1 MAIYKFDD
9 LLKKHNVTAN
19 QVTTYGSEESINND
33 LARMESAKNIQ
44 PQNKLKEFGGDIL
57 GVGKDIVSSSQKR
70 ADNMA
75 ESRQAYKEGEQGL
88 LRTGLQQ
95 VGQLAGAGADAI
107 TAVGK
112 GAFNLALSDESEK
125 AVTDVIGKFG
135 AKVMANPQVQ
145 NIVNKYNSLS
155 PEDKRDVDAIG
166 GVVDL
171 VSNFVGGQVVSK
183 GADVAGA
190 GIKTGSKSFT
200 EGAKKVATGV
210 ADTAS
215 SMAKSKV
222 VSGVTQFGSDIAER
236 VPRAINRGKESLA
249 QNAMKA
255 EKIKSASPAFKQAY
269 KTNLDDRIINTV
281 AEADE
286 PTKQAYKQVI
296 DIAEEAPNT
305 VGLKKQPS
313 IIGGDLASK
322 QYDIISKQKK
332 TVGEKIGEFTKQLS
346 KTTKINMQDSFGQ
359 IDDTLAGQGIIPQYT
374 KKGVKLDFTGSKYTP
389 AQRTKIQQ
397 LYDLA
402 TEGGDNLS
410 PSQIKGKDQLFSQ
423 LKREANF
430 EGIGDLIIE
439 TPEGNK
445 SMFNIFRDIYSN
457 KLDGISPEIK
467 VLNNQ
472 YRKLSQVTDDIEDSI
487 FKTPNFNVTKSVDPA
502 EFAKVN
508 LRRIFGEAQSS
519 PTYQAIADI
528 MDSTSRQ
535 LGYKGATPKQVA
547 EFAEYIRKLYPE
559 TVPKTGF
566 QGGIRAGVSDIIETV
581 SKAGA
586 PNIADQR
593 KALKGL
599 FEDYLQSS
607 KNKTTPK
614 TKPKTP
620 ISAVKSQT
628 ANKTSKSVISK
639 TIPSNTNKVKSIT
652 VGSQSALEKNIKSIV
667 EKNGSGIK
675 NITESDTSYRI
686 EFNDGVDPLIVN
698 KEFLKKNNL
707 NVSFLDKIKTNDT
720 LD

>member
-1 MAIYKFDD
+1 MAIYKLQD
-9 LLKKHNVTAN
+9 LLTQHGVTED
-19 QVTTYGSEESINND
+19 QVTTFGSEESINND
-33 LARMESAKNIQ
+33 LMRMESAKNTK
-44 PQNKLKEFGGDIL
+44 PQSKLKEFGGDIL
-57 GVGKDIVSSSQKR
+57 GVGKDIISSSQKR

-95 VGQLAGAGADAI
+95 AGQLAGAGADAI

-112 GAFNLALSDESEK
+112 GAVNVFLSDKSEK

-145 NIVNKYNSLS
+145 NIINKYNEL
-155 PEDKRDVDAIG
+155 PEDQQRDVDAIG

-171 VSNFVGGQVVSK
+171 VSNFIGGQVVSK
-183 GADVAGA
+183 GADVAGT
-190 GIKTGSKSFT
+190 GIKTGSKAFA

-210 ADTAS
+210 TDTAS
-215 SMAKSKV
+215 NIAKSKV
-222 VSGVTQFGSDIAER
+222 VSGVAQFGSDIAER
-236 VPRAINRGKESLA
+236 VPRAVNRGKESLA
-249 QNAMKA
+249 QNAIKA
-255 EKIKSASPAFKQAY
+255 EKIKSSSPAFKQAY

-281 AEADE
+281 AEADDA
-286 PTKQAYKQVI
+286 TKQAYKQVI

-305 VGLKKQPS
+305 IGLKKQPS

-332 TVGEKIGEFTKQLS
+332 AVGEKIGEFTKQLS
-346 KTTKINMQDSFGQ
+346 KTKKINMKDSFGQ

-430 EGIGDLIIE
+430 EGIGDLIVE
-439 TPEGNK
+439 TTEGNK

-559 TVPKTGF
+559 TIPKAGF
-566 QGGIRAGVSDIIETV
+566 QGGIRAGIGDIIETV
-581 SKAGA
+581 SKVGA

-593 KALKGL
+593 KALRGL
-599 FEDYLQSS
+599 FEDYLQRS

-620 ISAVKSQT
+620 TSAVKSQT
-628 ANKTSKSVISK
+628 AKTKTSK
-639 TIPSNTNKVKSIT
+639 
-652 VGSQSALEKNIKSIV
+652 
-667 EKNGSGIK
+667 
-675 NITESDTSYRI
+675 
-686 EFNDGVDPLIVN
+686 
-698 KEFLKKNNL
+698 
-707 NVSFLDKIKTNDT
+707 
-720 LD
+720 

>member
-1 MAIYKFDD
+1 MAIYKLQD
-9 LLKKHNVTAN
+9 LLTQHGVTED
-19 QVTTYGSEESINND
+19 QVTTFGSEESINND
-33 LARMESAKNIQ
+33 LMRMESAKNTK
-44 PQNKLKEFGGDIL
+44 PQSKLKEFGGDIL
-57 GVGKDIVSSSQKR
+57 GVGKGIISSSQKR

-95 VGQLAGAGADAI
+95 AGQLAGAGADAI

-112 GAFNLALSDESEK
+112 GAVNVFLSDKSEK

-145 NIVNKYNSLS
+145 NIINKYNEL
-155 PEDKRDVDAIG
+155 PEDQQRDVDAIG

-171 VSNFVGGQVVSK
+171 VSNFIGGQVVSK

-190 GIKTGSKSFT
+190 GIKTGSKAFA

-215 SMAKSKV
+215 DIAKSKV
-222 VSGVTQFGSDIAER
+222 VSGVAQFGSDIAER
-236 VPRAINRGKESLA
+236 VPRAVNRGKESLA
-249 QNAMKA
+249 QNAIKA
-255 EKIKSASPAFKQAY
+255 EKIKSSSPAFKQAY

-281 AEADE
+281 AEADDA
-286 PTKQAYKQVI
+286 TKQAYKQVI
-296 DIAEEAPNT
+296 DIAEEAPST
-305 VGLKKQPS
+305 IGLKKQPS

-332 TVGEKIGEFTKQLS
+332 AVGEKIGEFTKQLS
-346 KTTKINMQDSFGQ
+346 KTKKINMQDSFGQ

-430 EGIGDLIIE
+430 EGIGDLIVE
-439 TPEGNK
+439 TTEGNK

-559 TVPKTGF
+559 TIPKAGF
-566 QGGIRAGVSDIIETV
+566 QGGIRAGIGDIIETV
-581 SKAGA
+581 SKVGA

-593 KALKGL
+593 KALRGL
-599 FEDYLQSS
+599 FEDYLQRS

-628 ANKTSKSVISK
+628 AKPTIIKKANISTNSTTERFKSK
-639 TIPSNTNKVKSIT
+639 
-652 VGSQSALEKNIKSIV
+652 
-667 EKNGSGIK
+667 
-675 NITESDTSYRI
+675 
-686 EFNDGVDPLIVN
+686 
-698 KEFLKKNNL
+698 
-707 NVSFLDKIKTNDT
+707 
-720 LD
+720 